1 MLAAFLVHAS
11 GLWKLRFCSYVRFST
26 CSSICAYLRVL
37 FWVVCDND
45 IQPFHLA
52 HPLLIS
58 FMMSSCLF
66 VLSWQQDLHLV
77 ILDDGARPLPP
88 MEALLRR
95 VHIPWADPDAFPTPD
110 FLTTV
115 RRGWS

>member
-1 MLAAFLVHAS
+1 
-11 GLWKLRFCSYVRFST
+11 
-26 CSSICAYLRVL
+26 
-37 FWVVCDND
+37 
-45 IQPFHLA
+45 
-52 HPLLIS
+52 
-58 FMMSSCLF
+58 MMSSCLF